1 MSVLDDFLNKAKDVA
16 SVAGKKTEEAI
27 EVSKLKMQ
35 RSSLKGDCEKLK
47 TKLGS
52 IVYQSN
58 KSQIDYT
65 DQIDECIKEID
76 TVLSQ
81 IDRLDSEINDCLDMK
96 KCPNCQVSCEKNSVY
111 CKSCGQRLDD

>member
-1 MSVLDDFLNKAKDVA
+1 MSVFDEFLNKAKDVA

-35 RSSLKGDCEKLK
+35 RSSLKADLEKLK

-52 IVYQSN
+52 IVYQSK

-76 TVLSQ
+76 TVLNQ
-81 IDRLDSEINDCLDMK
+81 VERLDNEINDCLDMK
-96 KCPNCQVSCEKNSVY
+96 KCPNCQMACNKKSIY
-111 CKSCGQRLDD
+111 CQSCGQKLDD